1 MSYYSEPDSHVR
13 DKVEVLLD
21 LSKYAIK
28 KELEHDIGVDT
39 SDLVA
44 KKDFVTFESEVGKLG
59 INQLIKVPT
68 NLINL
73 ETKVGDLNV
82 GRVKSVPA
90 DLKKLSDV
98 VYKQGVKKTVYC
110 KSKQSRRNIPD
121 ASAVIQASQYNIDK
135 QSLKKKTGDV
145 ENKIPDVTGLMNIT
159 TFNTKIGKVENK
171 LPNVSGLA
179 TRTIL
184 YTKTGKGENKIS
196 DASGL

>member
-59 INQLIKVPT
+59 INKLIKVPT

-82 GRVKSVPA
+82 GRVKSVPV

-110 KSKQSRRNIPD
+110 KE
-121 ASAVIQASQYNIDK
+121 
-135 QSLKKKTGDV
+135 TF
-145 ENKIPDVTGLMNIT
+145 LMH
-159 TFNTKIGKVENK
+159 
-171 LPNVSGLA
+171 LL
-179 TRTIL
+179 
-184 YTKTGKGENKIS
+184 
-196 DASGL
+196 